1 MKLSN
6 TAQYAIRI
14 LNFMAIDGREM
25 FSAKYLIEKLSISDK
40 YLRRIMTQLSKAQ
53 LIRAIQGR
61 DGGYQFSK
69 ELNTIFLIDIINA
82 IEDTQKYYGCVLGFS
97 ECSEASPCALHTK
110 WVKSRQEILSFFH
123 STSLIEVIDNKIIMK
138 F

>member
-14 LNFMAIDGREM
+14 LNFMAIENHEM
-25 FSAKYLIEKLSISDK
+25 VSAKYLIEKLNISDK
-40 YLRRIMTQLSKAQ
+40 YLRRIMTQLTKAE

-61 DGGYQFSK
+61 DGGYQFNKKISQ
-69 ELNTIFLIDIINA
+69 IFIIDIINA
-82 IEDTQKYYGCVLGFS
+82 IEDTKKLYGCVLGFS
-97 ECSEASPCALHTK
+97 ECSDNEPCALHNK
-110 WVKSRQEILSFFH
+110 WVKSRQDVLTFFH
-123 STSLIEVIDNKIIMK
+123 TTSLEETILENRILK